1 MGLTGFSSVL
11 HGEKRFKKHQKILS
25 SPKVKL
31 LKAVSFKVSWDLK
44 VTADGGL
51 KNLCDSLWIW

>member
-11 HGEKRFKKHQKILS
+11 DGRKRFKKRQKIVS

-44 VTADGGL
+44 VTAEGSL
-51 KNLCDSLWIW
+51 NNLCGSL